1 MSTQGSV
8 AHAVEAYLSERR
20 RLGFKLRGSELRRFA
35 LFADGKNHKGPIT
48 TELQIS
54 WARLH
59 VRRTTPSTGTRRLI
73 TLRPFIRYYC
83 QYEPASVVLDPR
95 LLGPHPGRPTPHIYT
110 ADELA
115 DLVNA
120 ANALEGSD
128 GLRGPVHATLFGLIA
143 ATGLRLS
150 EALNLAD
157 TDVDL
162 TCGQLTVRMTK
173 FRKTRLLPLQQSTVQ
188 ALVSWRELRDH
199 RWAFSQDGS
208 FFVGH
213 LGTTLKTRNVEW
225 VFEGLRRALGFKSRG
240 TLPEAR
246 IQDLRHTFAVRRVQL
261 WQEQEESIDQA
272 MFWLSTYL
280 GHAKISDTYWYL
292 TGVPELMAVAGHRFE
307 HFAHV
312 IDLGAST

>member
-8 AHAVEAYLSERR
+8 GHAVETYLGERR
-20 RLGFKLRGSELRRFA
+20 RLGFKLSGSELRRFA
-35 LFADGKNHKGPIT
+35 RFADEEKHTGPIT
-48 TELQIS
+48 AELQLA

-59 VRRTTPSTGTRRLI
+59 VRKTTPSTGTRRLI
-73 TLRPFIRYYC
+73 TLRPFIRYYL
-83 QYEPASVVLDPR
+83 QYEPDSVVLDPR
-95 LLGPHPGRPTPHIYT
+95 MLGPRPGRPTPHIYT

-120 ANALEGSD
+120 ASALEGSA
-128 GLRGPVHATLFGLIA
+128 GLRGPAQAPLFGLIA

-150 EALNLAD
+150 EAINLAD

-162 TCGQLTVRMTK
+162 VSGQLTVRMTK
-173 FRKTRLLPLQQSTVQ
+173 FRKTRLLPLQESTVL
-188 ALVSWRELRDH
+188 ALISWRKLRDH
-199 RWAFSQDGS
+199 RWSYRPDRS

-225 VFEGLRRALGFKSRG
+225 VFEGLRRGLGFKSRG

-280 GHAKISDTYWYL
+280 GHAKITDTYWYL
-292 TGVPELMAVAGHRFE
+292 TGVPELMAAAGHRFD
-307 HFAHV
+307 HFVCGA
-312 IDLGAST
+312 DLGAST